1 MVPNGI
7 SGVCPPWDWLAHR
20 EATHPGQCEVSLIT
34 RQRSPSSHGSV
45 CLFSPPRYHS
55 FLRWGG
61 LSGKRTSTRKDKE
74 SSERRGHHQEQAGSG
89 RPWAGNMEKESVFWA
104 PWVLSSDS
112 TSMPGYSPGLSAGLN
127 QCLGFDPTKSLL
139 GILSLLLQEVL
150 LGHSTR
156 DGWSDSQ
163 RPRSKRR
170 EAIQGVEG

>member
-1 MVPNGI
+1 M
-7 SGVCPPWDWLAHR
+7 
-20 EATHPGQCEVSLIT
+20 
-34 RQRSPSSHGSV
+34 
-45 CLFSPPRYHS
+45 
-55 FLRWGG
+55 
-61 LSGKRTSTRKDKE
+61 
-74 SSERRGHHQEQAGSG
+74 
-89 RPWAGNMEKESVFWA
+89 
-104 PWVLSSDS
+104 LSSDS

-170 EAIQGVEG
+170 EAIQGVEGRRRDRTEWAVGRTGGRLLWAVTRANRNSRERGKDRPL